1 MTMLIHWQQNIAFQ
15 GHRFGLISI
24 RQCQLELAVCNFELF
39 SAADSVSWKWK
50 SNKLLGTVCTVDV
63 WWSLMFVFVVY
74 AAEPKMAA
82 APKMNAAFSRERER
96 GSSICSLL
104 QPLVTSRF
112 RAESSILRRASAL
125 PWFCSSRRSLISLNF
140 LWVHRNFETA
150 TRNDRVW
157 RHWNTIF
164 WTGVGPRVH
173 LQKASWHHEHK
184 RSQEHREY
192 QGKHSIKSFLE
203 SFLESFFRVAFCA
216 VKIHSTVQGCAEP
229 SALCSHFLPCTG
241 LEVFLRPNGILTA

>member
-1 MTMLIHWQQNIAFQ
+1 
-15 GHRFGLISI
+15 
-24 RQCQLELAVCNFELF
+24 
-39 SAADSVSWKWK
+39 
-50 SNKLLGTVCTVDV
+50 
-63 WWSLMFVFVVY
+63 MFVFVVY

-96 GSSICSLL
+96 EREQYL

-125 PWFCSSRRSLISLNF
+125 PWFCSSRRSLIS
-140 LWVHRNFETA
+140 FEYTEILKLRQ

-164 WTGVGPRVH
+164 WTGVGPRVLY

-184 RSQEHREY
+184 RSQGHREY

-241 LEVFLRPNGILTA
+241 LEVFLRAKRHSDCIDLQSSPPTTKDASNMIPEYWISMVKLGDVAPFQTLQCCSCMH